1 MAIQAKYLNWNSIQ
15 NLSLKSK
22 EEKMKNNLENIID
35 HLSDEDLEEVLDN
48 IVFQLRSILEQAG
61 VGHVMDNQLTSLL
74 ASENDTIH

>member
-1 MAIQAKYLNWNSIQ
+1 
-15 NLSLKSK
+15 
-22 EEKMKNNLENIID
+22 MKNNLENIID

-61 VGHVMDNQLTSLL
+61 VGHVMDNQLTALL